1 MENLVEELKKVVRF
15 KEETEAGDI
24 VLVAIDTPRSL
35 LYARIRGFEK
45 DDSRKDEW
53 WLVSMQLLTVPL
65 QEVVWTLRR
74 EQFTG
79 QEIFTM
85 GGEKRFFQAVVIGRE
100 PSAAGE
106 SNKGRKTTP
115 QKGSLKRWNSVQS
128 LYVAQCFPLVQN
140 WLNWGHSR
148 RWR

>member
-1 MENLVEELKKVVRF
+1 MENLVEELKKVLRF

-35 LYARIRGFEK
+35 LYARIRGFES

-53 WLVSMQLLTVPL
+53 WHVSMQLLTVPL
-65 QEVVWTLRR
+65 QEVVWTMRR

-85 GGEKRFFQAVVIGRE
+85 GGDKRFTQAVDLDVPIDNVPFDDDGD
-100 PSAAGE
+100 
-106 SNKGRKTTP
+106 KGPDKKEKPKLQRIK
-115 QKGSLKRWNSVQS
+115 
-128 LYVAQCFPLVQN
+128 
-140 WLNWGHSR
+140 
-148 RWR
+148 